1 MEPAR
6 PCTSAATV
14 ASLPR
19 PEGPTIPV
27 VVLAVLVVTTD
38 TPGAHPVGEPG
49 DAARSAVLVHGLV
62 RPDDLGDTAP
72 GPDPTQILRPSE
84 EKRAA
89 APLRLSR
96 GAVYLRVWDRVAVF
110 TRMDS
115 RC

>member
-6 PCTSAATV
+6 PGTSAATV

-19 PEGPTIPV
+19 PKGLAIPV
-27 VVLAVLVVTTD
+27 AVLVVPAD

-49 DAARSAVLVHGLV
+49 DAAPSAVLVHGLV